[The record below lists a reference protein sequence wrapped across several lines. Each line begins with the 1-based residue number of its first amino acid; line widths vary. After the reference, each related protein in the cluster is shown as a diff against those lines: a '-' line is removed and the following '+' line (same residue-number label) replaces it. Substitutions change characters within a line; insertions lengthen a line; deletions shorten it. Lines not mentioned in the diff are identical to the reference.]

1 MIFWGWLLCGV
12 ALYGSSAENSNNPTN
27 LQLSAGYRQTIRQ
40 MILRDGDIENLPS
53 DCFQNFTT
61 AKVGHFSTGWFDG
74 FSPSRCQAII
84 GINAGILFKGLIMD
98 GCVLLTSTPECVVS
112 PRGETTH
119 EGVDVN
125 NTHPS
130 MINPDYNMI
139 LANLTLNYQYFAY

>member
-1 MIFWGWLLCGV
+1 MQLLLHV
-12 ALYGSSAENSNNPTN
+12 L
-27 LQLSAGYRQTIRQ
+27 I
-40 MILRDGDIENLPS
+40 
-53 DCFQNFTT
+53 
-61 AKVGHFSTGWFDG
+61 
-74 FSPSRCQAII
+74 
-84 GINAGILFKGLIMD
+84 KGLIMD

-112 PRGETTH
+112 PRRAIPRAQPEGSSRGETTH